1 MSNPPPSPG
10 SHGTDAGTSC
20 AASSSDELLENS
32 THAIF
37 KHFKFKHKEH
47 GKQQKYWCKYC
58 PVSFTGTAYRCAQH
72 ITSWDGMRRR
82 EVRKC
87 EEVGKE
93 EQAAVRAFQTAKVLA
108 REEAH
113 RAEESALDAVSGRGK
128 RKITDYLSD
137 DAQAAKA
144 AADEAICLL
153 FAGLRLP
160 ERHADHPLWRNA
172 VRSIARAGTSYVP
185 PKRDYVGGAG
195 LQLCR
200 KRIDEGL
207 TGVMS
212 SWKRHGVTIASDM
225 MTDKCGRPQ
234 ANVMLVNDT
243 GAVFV
248 ESIDCKMEKKTGGY
262 IARLLRPILQK
273 EGNYSME
280 AWWEWHGTDHPLL
293 MALACRVLTQPV
305 SASSC
310 ERNWAVW
317 DTVHTARRNRLGS
330 EKCKDLVYVAHNW
343 KVVHNWHMADEGAGV
358 VNRGSFHCHD
368 SCHLLRPSSPN
379 SSTPSSASPFDFSLD
394 YPYVDN
400 LQDSP
405 ADLAPDQQSP
415 DASESAS
422 HAHFALLVFESEI
435 ACPSDA
441 LLIASRLD
449 SDIHSNTC
457 RMAFHGHIVAPIDPT
472 TMNSGSQ
479 AVRVFKLKSREG
491 VIDRVVD
498 SHSLIGRGLFKK
510 ETDITKFVGLRVT
523 TVEGTQG
530 TIQSPFGKSGKFKV
544 VFQSALPKEA
554 IAGAPLHLVFKR
566 LLFDKTKQMLQ

>member
-212 SWKRHGVTIASDM
+212 SWKRHGMTIASDM

-273 EGNYSME
+273 
-280 AWWEWHGTDHPLL
+280 WHGTDHALL

-358 VNRGSFHCHD
+358 VSGNI
-368 SCHLLRPSSPN
+368 
-379 SSTPSSASPFDFSLD
+379 
-394 YPYVDN
+394 
-400 LQDSP
+400 
-405 ADLAPDQQSP
+405 P
-415 DASESAS
+415 DAPVPAGYRVDREEEDEEGEDEE
-422 HAHFALLVFESEI
+422 LLDEY
-435 ACPSDA
+435 
-441 LLIASRLD
+441 L
-449 SDIHSNTC
+449 
-457 RMAFHGHIVAPIDPT
+457 
-472 TMNSGSQ
+472 
-479 AVRVFKLKSREG
+479 
-491 VIDRVVD
+491 
-498 SHSLIGRGLFKK
+498 
-510 ETDITKFVGLRVT
+510 
-523 TVEGTQG
+523 
-530 TIQSPFGKSGKFKV
+530 
-544 VFQSALPKEA
+544 
-554 IAGAPLHLVFKR
+554 
-566 LLFDKTKQMLQ
+566 

>member
-1 MSNPPPSPG
+1 
-10 SHGTDAGTSC
+10 
-20 AASSSDELLENS
+20 
-32 THAIF
+32 
-37 KHFKFKHKEH
+37 
-47 GKQQKYWCKYC
+47 
-58 PVSFTGTAYRCAQH
+58 
-72 ITSWDGMRRR
+72 MRRR

-113 RAEESALDAVSGRGK
+113 RAEESVLDAVSGRGK

-172 VRSIARAGTSYVP
+172 VRSIARAGASYVP

-273 EGNYSME
+273 EEGGGVLSAGDKKGVNEIVKRRWDESMACPLHVVGRILNPVNQEERIFGPDTECTNVFKAFIARHYGGVMIPQRDGLPKRATLLLQEGLAAFLKLRGSFGTAEAISDRKLVKEGSYSME

-358 VNRGSFHCHD
+358 VSGNI
-368 SCHLLRPSSPN
+368 
-379 SSTPSSASPFDFSLD
+379 
-394 YPYVDN
+394 
-400 LQDSP
+400 
-405 ADLAPDQQSP
+405 P
-415 DASESAS
+415 DAPVPAGYRVDREEEDEEGEDEE
-422 HAHFALLVFESEI
+422 LLDEY
-435 ACPSDA
+435 
-441 LLIASRLD
+441 L
-449 SDIHSNTC
+449 
-457 RMAFHGHIVAPIDPT
+457 
-472 TMNSGSQ
+472 
-479 AVRVFKLKSREG
+479 
-491 VIDRVVD
+491 
-498 SHSLIGRGLFKK
+498 
-510 ETDITKFVGLRVT
+510 
-523 TVEGTQG
+523 
-530 TIQSPFGKSGKFKV
+530 
-544 VFQSALPKEA
+544 
-554 IAGAPLHLVFKR
+554 
-566 LLFDKTKQMLQ
+566 

>member
-1 MSNPPPSPG
+1 
-10 SHGTDAGTSC
+10 
-20 AASSSDELLENS
+20 
-32 THAIF
+32 
-37 KHFKFKHKEH
+37 
-47 GKQQKYWCKYC
+47 
-58 PVSFTGTAYRCAQH
+58 
-72 ITSWDGMRRR
+72 MRRR

-93 EQAAVRAFQTAKVLA
+93 EQAAVRAFQTAKVFA
-108 REEAH
+108 REVAH

-273 EGNYSME
+273 VGVENIVAFCTDGGSNYHS
-280 AWWEWHGTDHPLL
+280 
-293 MALACRVLTQPV
+293 ACR
-305 SASSC
+305 
-310 ERNWAVW
+310 
-317 DTVHTARRNRLGS
+317 
-330 EKCKDLVYVAHNW
+330 
-343 KVVHNWHMADEGAGV
+343 
-358 VNRGSFHCHD
+358 
-368 SCHLLRPSSPN
+368 
-379 SSTPSSASPFDFSLD
+379 
-394 YPYVDN
+394 
-400 LQDSP
+400 
-405 ADLAPDQQSP
+405 
-415 DASESAS
+415 
-422 HAHFALLVFESEI
+422 
-435 ACPSDA
+435 
-441 LLIASRLD
+441 LLIAENPRIEHVPCATHVLD
-449 SDIHSNTC
+449 LLMEDVGRQAWAKEVVGRASELINYTRSHHWT
-457 RMAFHGHIVAPIDPT
+457 RQYLRGAEWAVGPKKAAAETFHDQIMDKDWWPA
-472 TMNSGSQ
+472 
-479 AVRVFKLKSREG
+479 AEL
-491 VIDRVVD
+491 
-498 SHSLIGRGLFKK
+498 
-510 ETDITKFVGLRVT
+510 
-523 TVEGTQG
+523 
-530 TIQSPFGKSGKFKV
+530 
-544 VFQSALPKEA
+544 
-554 IAGAPLHLVFKR
+554 FKR
-566 LLFDKTKQMLQ
+566 LRKG

>member
-37 KHFKFKHKEH
+37 KHFK
-47 GKQQKYWCKYC
+47 
-58 PVSFTGTAYRCAQH
+58 
-72 ITSWDGMRRR
+72 R

-273 EGNYSME
+273 VGVENIVAFCTDGGSNYHSACRLLIAENPRIEHVPCATHVLDLLMEDVGRQAWAKEVVGRASELINYTRSHHWTRQYLRGVDGGKGLQMLRPAGTRFGTQHIAVSRLVELRSTLVTMVLCDAWKAEWAVGPKKAAAETFHDQIMDKDCFGTAEAISDRKLVKEGSYSME

-358 VNRGSFHCHD
+358 VSGHLAAAASSSRGGAATAEGQQQQMGQR
-368 SCHLLRPSSPN
+368 L
-379 SSTPSSASPFDFSLD
+379 AS
-394 YPYVDN
+394 
-400 LQDSP
+400 
-405 ADLAPDQQSP
+405 
-415 DASESAS
+415 
-422 HAHFALLVFESEI
+422 
-435 ACPSDA
+435 
-441 LLIASRLD
+441 
-449 SDIHSNTC
+449 
-457 RMAFHGHIVAPIDPT
+457 
-472 TMNSGSQ
+472 
-479 AVRVFKLKSREG
+479 
-491 VIDRVVD
+491 
-498 SHSLIGRGLFKK
+498 
-510 ETDITKFVGLRVT
+510 
-523 TVEGTQG
+523 
-530 TIQSPFGKSGKFKV
+530 
-544 VFQSALPKEA
+544 
-554 IAGAPLHLVFKR
+554 
-566 LLFDKTKQMLQ
+566 